1 MVEERERAAN
11 SIFMFIILL
20 FVDIGLFLI
29 SSGSSGSVGKQ
40 VSLLCQKVPLGFF
53 GVEIAGASIV
63 IYGHICGSTAD
74 GYLKEMTP

>member
-29 SSGSSGSVGKQ
+29 SSGSVGKQ